1 MRGGDRLSVWLHNSS
16 CVGSQVGV
24 CAAPQGLCVGGGVC
38 VSSSAGVGFWGFAMG
53 ATVVDYMPMLLVLHG
68 HQQLHTAIQ
77 NRFYLH
83 FRGANRLVQIE
94 DLDCEFIYFAMADRH
109 EGVAWLSWGNSMD
122 ARRAASEILASHRV
136 AGIGAPALDLL
147 EIGLR
152 HRSDTGYLRDLPVR
166 VERLW

>member
-1 MRGGDRLSVWLHNSS
+1 
-16 CVGSQVGV
+16 
-24 CAAPQGLCVGGGVC
+24 
-38 VSSSAGVGFWGFAMG
+38 MG

-83 FRGANRLVQIE
+83 FRVANRLVQIE

-109 EGVAWLSWGNSMD
+109 EGVGWLSWGNSMD
-122 ARRAASEILASHRV
+122 ARRAASEILASHRA